1 MHSTGHING
10 VKIVILAIKIEHCMT
25 NHALIH
31 SNDFI
36 HSTSINVP
44 IFFVK
49 LLFVKRKQFDNTYLL
64 FLLFKIKI
72 T

>member
-31 SNDFI
+31 SNDST

-44 IFFVK
+44 IFFVETD
-49 LLFVKRKQFDNTYLL
+49 FVIERKHF
-64 FLLFKIKI
+64 
-72 T
+72 